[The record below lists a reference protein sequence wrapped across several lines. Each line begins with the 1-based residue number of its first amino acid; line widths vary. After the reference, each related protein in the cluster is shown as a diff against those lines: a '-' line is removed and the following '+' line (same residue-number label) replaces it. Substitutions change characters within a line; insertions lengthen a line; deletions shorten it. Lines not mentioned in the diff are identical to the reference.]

1 MKNSIYSYTLE
12 ELESILVSNGFKKFN
27 ATQVF
32 EWIYKKHLDSFDEMS
47 NISKELIKFLNDNYV
62 VNSFKVKTYTESD
75 DTKKYLLELS
85 DGNLIEC
92 VLMRHDYGNSLCVST
107 QVGCN
112 MSCAFCESGRLKKVR
127 NLETCEIVNQVM
139 TVTKDINKPLD
150 NIVVMGIGEP
160 FDNYDNLMKFINI
173 LNTPKGLN
181 MGTRKITVSTSGIVP
196 KIREFSKENGQVNLA
211 ISLHAPNDT
220 IRNFLM
226 PISKKYHMD
235 ELIDA
240 IDEYIKNTNRRV
252 TIEYILIDGINDMD
266 RCAYELASLLKGKLV
281 YVNLIPYNETSNFTF
296 KRSKKFQIDKFYDI
310 LKRENINV
318 TVRRE
323 MGKGIKGA
331 CGQLRAE
338 NSNKKGE

>member
-12 ELESILVSNGFKKFN
+12 EFESILVDNGFKKFN

-32 EWIYKKHLDSFDEMS
+32 EWIYKKRVNSFGDMS

-62 VNSFKVKTYTESD
+62 IDSFKVKTYTESD

-127 NLETCEIVNQVM
+127 NLDTCEIVNQVM
-139 TVTKDINKPLD
+139 TVIKDINSELD

-160 FDNYDNLMKFINI
+160 FDNYDNFIKFINI

-196 KIREFSKENGQVNLA
+196 KIKEFSKESGQVNLA

-226 PISKKYHMD
+226 PISRKYPMT

-240 IDEYIKNTNRRV
+240 IDEYILNTNRRV

-266 RCAYELASLLKGKLV
+266 SCAYELAKLLKGKLV

-338 NSNKKGE
+338 NSKKEGV